1 MFWVHISKFTVFY
14 MYIFTPIY
22 FQNQKVIVNHNY
34 QYLINIYRVQVGT
47 YGCIWV
53 LMGVLIQ
60 NNDKIGKVGTGGACA
75 CMIWG
80 PGWPGNFPVHHVCTH
95 FAQKSSKRVAI
106 TQDMNQD
113 PHNTCKQLNQGRR
126 DPEVSNNLSSQ

>member
-75 CMIWG
+75 CMIWP
-80 PGWPGNFPVHHVCTH
+80 PG
-95 FAQKSSKRVAI
+95 
-106 TQDMNQD
+106 
-113 PHNTCKQLNQGRR
+113 GREISR
-126 DPEVSNNLSSQ
+126 YIMCALILLKNLQNE